1 MTSAQRKEK
10 ALLHKKL
17 IDLLTD
23 CATDTD
29 FLRRLIFANE
39 IINNELEQFSD
50 EEYVNVIIPLEEGE
64 N

>member
-39 IINNELEQFSD
+39 IISNEIEQFSN
-50 EEYVNVIIPLEEGE
+50 EEYMDVVMSLEKGE